1 MKQSYVGEFT
11 VKATHMLLL
20 CPLLT
25 QLINLL
31 KLMFIY
37 EIVMIILE
45 SAGTRKTH
53 TGFKKPLNTLY
64 S

>member
-37 EIVMIILE
+37 EIVMIIWNKVLE
-45 SAGTRKTH
+45 QERHILALKS
-53 TGFKKPLNTLY
+53 L
-64 S
+64 